1 MALNNF
7 IPTVWSARILQNL
20 QKALVFGSDA
30 VINTDFE
37 GEIRQMGDTVVINS
51 IGAVTVSNYTK
62 NTNLS
67 DPETLNDGAMNLLI
81 NQAKSFNFQVDD
93 IDKAQAKPKVIDEAM
108 REAGYALADALD
120 QYIAGLYTDVA
131 TANLIGT
138 TGSPKTDLATA
149 GKPYQY
155 LVELATKLD
164 ENNVPRMGR
173 FVIIPP
179 WYNAY
184 LIQDTKFLAA
194 TPQGDNRLEQGLVGK
209 AAGFDVFMS
218 NNVINTSSTKYRIV
232 AGYKGAWS
240 MAMQLNQVEA
250 YRPEKRFADAVKGLQ
265 LYGAKVT
272 RPTGLA
278 CLTAN
283 PT

>member
-20 QKALVFGSDA
+20 QKALVFGSNA

-37 GEIRQMGDTVVINS
+37 GDIRQLGDTVKINS
-51 IGAVTVSNYTK
+51 IGAVTVGSYTK
-62 NTNLS
+62 NTNIG
-67 DPETLNDGAMNLLI
+67 DPETLSDASTSLLI
-81 NQAKSFNFQVDD
+81 NQAKYFNFQVDD
-93 IDKAQAKPKVIDEAM
+93 IDKAQAKPKVMDEAM
-108 REAGYALADALD
+108 REAGYALANALD
-120 QYIAGLYTDVA
+120 EYIAGLYTDA
-131 TANLIGT
+131 ASANLIGT

-194 TPQGDNRLEQGLVGK
+194 TPQGDGRLEEGLVGK

-218 NNVINTSSTKYRIV
+218 NNVVNTTSTKYRII

-272 RPTGLA
+272 RANALA
-278 CLTAN
+278 VLTAN

>member
-67 DPETLNDGAMNLLI
+67 DPETLSDGSMNLLI

-120 QYIAGLYTDVA
+120 QYIAASTPMWPPRILSARLPAPRRTWRRPA
-131 TANLIGT
+131 SPTSIWWNWRPSSMKT
-138 TGSPKTDLATA
+138 TCPAC
-149 GKPYQY
+149 
-155 LVELATKLD
+155 
-164 ENNVPRMGR
+164 
-173 FVIIPP
+173 
-179 WYNAY
+179 
-184 LIQDTKFLAA
+184 AA
-194 TPQGDNRLEQGLVGK
+194 L
-209 AAGFDVFMS
+209 
-218 NNVINTSSTKYRIV
+218 
-232 AGYKGAWS
+232 
-240 MAMQLNQVEA
+240 
-250 YRPEKRFADAVKGLQ
+250 
-265 LYGAKVT
+265 
-272 RPTGLA
+272 
-278 CLTAN
+278 
-283 PT
+283 